1 MTELR
6 TDQALIAEW
15 IKPGTRVLD
24 LGCGDGTLMAHLQQ
38 KCDVWGYGLEIDE
51 DNIVKCI
58 ASGVNVIQTDL
69 DAGLSE
75 FDEESFDY
83 VIMTQTLQAIRYPDR
98 LLNDMLRIGREG
110 IVTFPNMGH
119 WKCRLQIALKG
130 MMPKSRTLPYEW
142 YNTPNIHMC
151 TLKDFESL
159 CRKVNIEIL
168 QCTTVDYAHRSNL
181 GMRLFPNLL
190 GEIAIYRFRRF
201 QAK

>member
-15 IKPGTRVLD
+15 IKPGSRVLD

-38 KCDVWGYGLEIDE
+38 KCDATGYGLEIDE

-75 FDEESFDY
+75 FDEESFNY

-98 LLNDMLRIGREG
+98 L
-110 IVTFPNMGH
+110 
-119 WKCRLQIALKG
+119 
-130 MMPKSRTLPYEW
+130 
-142 YNTPNIHMC
+142 
-151 TLKDFESL
+151 
-159 CRKVNIEIL
+159 
-168 QCTTVDYAHRSNL
+168 
-181 GMRLFPNLL
+181 
-190 GEIAIYRFRRF
+190 
-201 QAK
+201 